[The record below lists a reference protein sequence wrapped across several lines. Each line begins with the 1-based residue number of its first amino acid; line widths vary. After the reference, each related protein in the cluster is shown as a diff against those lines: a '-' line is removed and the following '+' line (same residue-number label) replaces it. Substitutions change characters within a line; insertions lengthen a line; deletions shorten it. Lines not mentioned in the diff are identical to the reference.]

1 MDSVWKVATGTGITV
16 AVIDTGV
23 AATGTPYFDA
33 TRVTTYDYLN
43 GPSEDDWEAG
53 GADCAHGSHVASLI
67 AAGRPGGKSVDP
79 RTNFAGIWCSARAL
93 AEDHGPV
100 PAPTGAR
107 LQLECR
113 ARWRLRPHEGPSSDH
128 RQSTCRTQGSR
139 GQPCRSAM

>member
-1 MDSVWKVATGTGITV
+1 MPFRNTAPRAVPEVAWHLERLQMDSVWKVATGTGITV

-53 GADCAHGSHVASLI
+53 GADCAHGTHVASLI

-79 RTNFAGIWCSARAL
+79 RTNFAGI
-93 AEDHGPV
+93 
-100 PAPTGAR
+100 
-107 LQLECR
+107 
-113 ARWRLRPHEGPSSDH
+113 
-128 RQSTCRTQGSR
+128 
-139 GQPCRSAM
+139 